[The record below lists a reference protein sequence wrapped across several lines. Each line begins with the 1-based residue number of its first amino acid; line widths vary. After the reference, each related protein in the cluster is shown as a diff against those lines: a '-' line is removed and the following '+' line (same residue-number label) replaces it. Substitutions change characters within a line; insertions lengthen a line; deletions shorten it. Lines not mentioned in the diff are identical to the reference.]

1 MILRGYGDDQVIV
14 VRGFTRTLLEK
25 VLVEAIALIRGG
37 SKARKKL
44 RKKLDEELYE
54 PAKKIVVTAMLIAIN
69 SEEVTHPRSQKQT
82 KTIPSSGDTIVEI
95 SGGRVKYMKMPFR
108 EIFIN
113 AIKVISK
120 RRK

>member
-44 RKKLDEELYE
+44 RKKLDEELYQ
-54 PAKKIVVTAMLIAIN
+54 PAKNVVVSAMLVAVN
-69 SEEVTHPRSQKQT
+69 SEEVVHPKSQKQSRVI
-82 KTIPSSGDTIVEI
+82 KESRDVSVEI
-95 SGGRVKYMKMPFR
+95 SDGLVKYVKIPLQ
-108 EIFIN
+108 EIFIK
-113 AIKVISK
+113 AMKVISK

>member
-44 RKKLDEELYE
+44 RKKLDEELYQ
-54 PAKKIVVTAMLIAIN
+54 PAKNVVVSAMLVAVN
-69 SEEVTHPRSQKQT
+69 REEVVHPKSQKQSRVI
-82 KTIPSSGDTIVEI
+82 KESRDISVEI
-95 SGGRVKYMKMPFR
+95 SDGLVKYVKIPFQ
-108 EIFIN
+108 EIFIK
-113 AIKVISK
+113 AMKVISK